1 MIVKSFELT
10 KKIPKNINFFLLYG
24 SNLGLIEE
32 IINKFLKPIFSKNLF
47 IYDEIDLLKNP
58 SQFYEEIFNKSFFD
72 NDKLL
77 IINRATDRILSII
90 ETLVTKNLDDLKIII
105 KSDILEKK
113 SKLRIFFEKNKDVIV
128 TPFYEETHQQL
139 ASIAINF
146 FKEKKI
152 AISSKSLNLIL
163 EKVGS
168 DRMSLN
174 NEMQKIY
181 YFYQTEKKVC
191 FDDIKKLI
199 NLGKNYNVSE
209 LVDQCLIKNKS
220 KVLKMI
226 NDNYFSSDDNI
237 AIIKSFINK
246 LKRLK
251 IIQNKVSANSNF
263 ETATKFIYPPIF
275 WKDKEIIKNQIKIW
289 SLKEINKLIKKTNQ
303 IELSIKKNSQISN
316 FLIFNFII
324 YTTHFTNN

>member
-289 SLKEINKLIKKTNQ
+289 SLKEINKLIKRTNQ

>member
-90 ETLVTKNLDDLKIII
+90 ETLVTKNLDDLKIVI

-251 IIQNKVSANSNF
+251 IIQNKISANSNF

>member
-77 IINRATDRILSII
+77 IINRGTDRILSII
-90 ETLVTKNLDDLKIII
+90 ETLVTKNLDDLKIVI

>member
-90 ETLVTKNLDDLKIII
+90 ETLVAKNLDDLKIVI

>member
-47 IYDEIDLLKNP
+47 IYDEIDLLKSP

-90 ETLVTKNLDDLKIII
+90 ETLVAKNLDDLKIVI

>member
-1 MIVKSFELT
+1 
-10 KKIPKNINFFLLYG
+10 
-24 SNLGLIEE
+24 
-32 IINKFLKPIFSKNLF
+32 
-47 IYDEIDLLKNP
+47 
-58 SQFYEEIFNKSFFD
+58 
-72 NDKLL
+72 
-77 IINRATDRILSII
+77 
-90 ETLVTKNLDDLKIII
+90 
-105 KSDILEKK
+105 
-113 SKLRIFFEKNKDVIV
+113 
-128 TPFYEETHQQL
+128 
-139 ASIAINF
+139 
-146 FKEKKI
+146 
-152 AISSKSLNLIL
+152 
-163 EKVGS
+163 
-168 DRMSLN
+168 
-174 NEMQKIY
+174 MQKIY

>member
-24 SNLGLIEE
+24 SNLSLIEE

-58 SQFYEEIFNKSFFD
+58 NQFYEEIFNKSFFD

-90 ETLVTKNLDDLKIII
+90 ETLVAKNLDDLKIVI

>member
-90 ETLVTKNLDDLKIII
+90 ETLVTKNLDDLKIVI

-163 EKVGS
+163 EK
-168 DRMSLN
+168 M
-174 NEMQKIY
+174 KC
-181 YFYQTEKKVC
+181 K
-191 FDDIKKLI
+191 
-199 NLGKNYNVSE
+199 
-209 LVDQCLIKNKS
+209 
-220 KVLKMI
+220 
-226 NDNYFSSDDNI
+226 
-237 AIIKSFINK
+237 
-246 LKRLK
+246 
-251 IIQNKVSANSNF
+251 
-263 ETATKFIYPPIF
+263 KFIIF
-275 WKDKEIIKNQIKIW
+275 IKQ
-289 SLKEINKLIKKTNQ
+289 KKKFALMT
-303 IELSIKKNSQISN
+303 
-316 FLIFNFII
+316 
-324 YTTHFTNN
+324 